1 MSYLKKI
8 TLFFIFLLTTFLY
21 SDPILSIKI
30 SSDKLSQSSGK
41 VLVTLKN
48 NSQQSIKILKWNT
61 PLEEKINSDIFK
73 IYKNNKEIPYIG
85 RHIKRVQPTQK
96 DFLVFEAGEEYQSWI
111 DLPLYYKMRSEG
123 NYTIS
128 YSSPFTILTESK
140 KHKLSKEKFSQENR
154 LTISFVSSLQKEISR
169 KINADFEG
177 CSENRIDI
185 LNNSQTEAI
194 KIAKKASDAMNSASQ
209 DTTAPR
215 YTTWFGEASSSR
227 QALVT
232 SHFDKIYNALDTKKL
247 KFDCSTCNEDGVF
260 GYVYTNQPYQV
271 YLCGAFWSANINGT
285 DSQAGT
291 LIHELSHFIIIAG
304 TDDHVYGQDDAKSL
318 AQTKPDSAVDNADNH
333 EYFAEDTPHLTM
345 DSSNT
350 NTIIGAT
357 PNNSFQ
363 NAIELLSFPYSD
375 TIESTGDKN
384 IYKFKPTEDG
394 QYTFYTTQNLDTI
407 GKLYDKN
414 QKLLIENDDISRNNE
429 NFQFTY
435 ELKKS
440 EFYYIT
446 VEAYQGETGEYIL
459 YKNFKSIE
467 GGQPAEQEQN
477 TPQREEESSS
487 TTQEIPSLSSI
498 GLLILFVLSSFI
510 FSREIKKIL

>member
-1 MSYLKKI
+1 MFYLKKI
-8 TLFFIFLLTTFLY
+8 TLFFIFLSTTFLY
-21 SDPILSIKI
+21 SDSILSIQI

-41 VLVTLKN
+41 VLITLKN
-48 NSQQSIKILKWNT
+48 NSQQNIKILKWNT
-61 PLEEKINSDIFK
+61 PLEEEINSDIFK

-96 DFLVFEAGEEYQSWI
+96 DFLIFEAGEEYQSWI
-111 DLPLYYKMRSEG
+111 DLPLYYKMTTEG

-128 YSSPFTILTESK
+128 YNSPFTILTESK
-140 KHKLSKEKFSQENR
+140 KHKLTKEEFSQQNT
-154 LTISFVSSLQKEISR
+154 LTISFISSLKKEVSR

-194 KIAKKASDAMNSASQ
+194 KIAKKALDAMNSASQ
-209 DTTAPR
+209 NTTAPR
-215 YTTWFGEASSSR
+215 YTTWFGEATSSR

-247 KFDCSTCNEDGVF
+247 KFDCSTCSEDGVF
-260 GYVYTNQPYQV
+260 GYVYTNQPYEV

-345 DSSNT
+345 DSSST
-350 NTIIGAT
+350 NTIGGT
-357 PNNSFQ
+357 QNNSFQ

-375 TIESTGDKN
+375 TIESANDKN
-384 IYKFKPTEDG
+384 IYKFIPKEDG
-394 QYTFYTTQNLDTI
+394 QYTFYTTQNVDTI

-414 QKLLIENDDISRNNE
+414 QKLLIKNDDISRSNE
-429 NFQFTY
+429 NFKFTY
-435 ELKKS
+435 NLKKS

-446 VEAYQGETGEYIL
+446 VEAYQGETGEYII
-459 YKNFKSIE
+459 YKKFKNIE
-467 GGQPAEQEQN
+467 NQPEQEQN
-477 TPQREEESSS
+477 TPQREEESSH
-487 TTQEIPSLSSI
+487 TTQEIPSLNYI
-498 GLLILFVLSSFI
+498 GLFILFILSSFI
-510 FSREIKKIL
+510 FSREIKKVL